1 MNTFKREDFEVK
13 FDDFNPFE
21 EFFKAIRSRILFQNK
36 NWLAIITGET
46 GSGKS
51 YSALSMAKMISNKI
65 HVVFNALEFMELLNS
80 DKIEKGSVIIFDEAG
95 VGMSAREW
103 YSQQN
108 KLLGSVLQTFR
119 NMNLAVIFTT
129 PDLSFIDVQARKL
142 FHCYFETC
150 RIDRDKN
157 LAILKPFMISS
168 DGRSGKTYYKF
179 PIIYKGGYKNII
191 ERLSFKKPDDK
202 IIKYYEGLKT
212 NYTVELNR
220 KALEDLREANVNPKE
235 RQEQNT
241 KTKLANAE
249 KTILNNKKAYTKEYK
264 NRKFIDSSVI
274 RCEFGL
280 SINESKL
287 IKSRVEQ
294 KLFN

>member
-212 NYTVELNR
+212 TYTTELNR
-220 KALEDLREANVNPKE
+220 KALEELRESKVNHKE
-235 RQEQNT
+235 AKETMTKSNLLKAEQ
-241 KTKLANAE
+241 
-249 KTILNNKKAYTKEYK
+249 TILKNKKAYIKKYRGRE
-264 NRKFIDSSVI
+264 FIDANLI
-274 RCEFGL
+274 RGNFGL
-280 SINESKL
+280 SINESKS
-287 IKSRVEQ
+287 IKSKVEN
-294 KLFN
+294 KIFN